1 MFGFHL
7 SWKYLFFLRSAQP
20 AEPIPHGLQRYW
32 LENTAPGPI
41 EILAAEPET
50 VADPDAPAIVFCH
63 GGMGGAWVWTEY
75 MQFLKSKGMRCY
87 AVSLR
92 GHGDSW

>member
-1 MFGFHL
+1 MFNFL
-7 SWKYLFFLRSAQP
+7 FSWKHLFFLRSAQP
-20 AEPIPHGLQRYW
+20 AEPVPRGLHRYW
-32 LENTAPGPI
+32 LETPRGPI
-41 EILAAEPET
+41 EILAAEPAT
-50 VADPDAPAIVFCH
+50 LADPDAPAIVFCH

-75 MQFLKSKGMRCY
+75 MQFLVKQGVRCY